1 MTVNILA
8 GSKRAVLAVARFADR
23 RPPARRPNPR
33 RLRMMTPSSTPV
45 WIYRVLIGG
54 EVRDLV
60 CVLPTEIGF
69 ATGLPEEAIVGMLL
83 EPAANFEGPGDA
95 APELSPENF
104 AENPVFRT
112 FFHDMVRRYAPD
124 EPELREQARG
134 GQRFVYVIDPR
145 TPDPGLDLTEM
156 VEDIVG
162 TFEVCG
168 GAVVSEAYVPNPH
181 YRLFTENGFFTLS
194 GAIGQ
199 RLLEEVE
206 RRAVMRKAAS

>member
-1 MTVNILA
+1 
-8 GSKRAVLAVARFADR
+8 
-23 RPPARRPNPR
+23 
-33 RLRMMTPSSTPV
+33 MTPSATPV
-45 WIYRVLIGG
+45 WIYRVLMRGAM
-54 EVRDLV
+54 RDLV
-60 CVLPTEIGF
+60 CVLPHEIGF
-69 ATGLPEEAIVGMLL
+69 ETGLPQEAIVGMLL
-83 EPAANFEGPGDA
+83 KPVADLEDPECDA
-95 APELSPENF
+95 RELSPENF

-162 TFEVCG
+162 TFEVRG

-199 RLLEEVE
+199 RLLEEVG
-206 RRAVMRKAAS
+206 RRAVMRKPAF